1 MNLDKSQKEDNISK
15 RISLITGN
23 PEKAIRSL
31 ALPMIISMLLMMA
44 YNLAD
49 SIWVAGLGSNALAA
63 LGFIT
68 PVFMI
73 IVGIGNGLGAGA
85 TSLIARCIGA
95 ENKKGADNAAI
106 HSLIMTV
113 IVAAILTIAILIF
126 LPGILT
132 VMGAGES
139 LSLAVQY
146 GQIVFGGLIFLILS
160 SVASGILRAEGD
172 VKRAMYAMA
181 ATAIL
186 NIVLDPIFIYSVGM
200 GVSGAAWATVISSGI
215 SSALILYWLL
225 LKRDT
230 YISLALDDFKTSL
243 KVVKDILGVGMPAS
257 AEFLIMSILGIIL
270 NIILVTTGGT
280 DAVAV
285 YTAGWRVVN
294 IAMIPAI
301 GIGTAAITVA
311 GAAYGAKKY
320 ENVSTA
326 LNYSVKLGVSIAV
339 VTSIITY
346 IFAPNIS
353 GIFAYSSQSAFL
365 APSISSFL
373 QVMCLFY
380 IVVPLGITASS
391 IFQAMGKGTTSLIL
405 TIIREVAFISV
416 FAYLFAFVLGIGAQG
431 VWWGIVVG
439 GACGCILAYI
449 WAHTYVNRL
458 KRNYYGEKSTDKKFK
473 LESKTK
479 IPRVPQKDY

>member
-1 MNLDKSQKEDNISK
+1 MKVNNSSKDDNITK

-23 PEKAIRSL
+23 PKKAIRSL
-31 ALPMIISMLLMMA
+31 AVPMIVSMLLMMA

-73 IVGIGNGLGAGA
+73 IIGIGNGLGAGA

-106 HSLIMTV
+106 HSIIMTL
-113 IVAAILTIAILIF
+113 IVAAVLTVFILISLPSILTI
-126 LPGILT
+126 
-132 VMGAGES
+132 MGAGES
-139 LSLAVQY
+139 LGLAVQY
-146 GQIVFGGLIFLILS
+146 GQIVFGGLIFLIIS
-160 SVASGILRAEGD
+160 SVGSGILRAEGD

-186 NIVLDPIFIYSVGM
+186 NIVLDPIFIYSLGM

-230 YISLALDDFKTSL
+230 YISLSLNDFKANF
-243 KVVKDILGVGMPAS
+243 KVIKDILGVGMPAS

-280 DAVAV
+280 DTVAV

-320 ENVSTA
+320 ENISTA
-326 LNYSVKLGVSIAV
+326 LNYSVKLGVSIAL
-339 VTSIITY
+339 VTSIFTY

-365 APSISSFL
+365 APQIASFL

-380 IVVPLGITASS
+380 VIVPLGITASS

-416 FAYLFAFVLGIGAQG
+416 FAYLFAFILGIGEQG
-431 VWWGIVVG
+431 VWWGIVAG

-449 WAHTYVNRL
+449 WARIYVKRL
-458 KRNYYGEKSTDKKFK
+458 KKNYSRERSTDTIFN
-473 LESKTK
+473 LETSTK
-479 IPRVPQKDY
+479 IPSIPQKD